1 LGYGLVGSFT
11 LPKKQ
16 IRRPISLLKK
26 LFVIILMCYGG
37 RIFLLVSPPLFL
49 GKQLL
54 LSSLYPLCIV
64 DHFLFLMNEES
75 ELSRSKKK
83 ETSKFGESIFNVA
96 ELN

>member
-49 GKQLL
+49 GKQC
-54 LSSLYPLCIV
+54 SLDPLCIV

-83 ETSKFGESIFNVA
+83 KETSEFGESIFNVA